1 MDTLEK
7 LIEVRWHGRG
17 GQGAKTGAQILAEVF
32 FEKGYHIQAFP
43 EYGAERSGAP
53 MKAFDRISEGEI
65 LLHCQVENPD
75 IVVVI
80 DPTLLSAVNVTEG
93 LKENGVLLVNT
104 PQSPAEIK
112 RKLGLRTQKVYTLD
126 ATKIALEEI
135 KANFPN
141 TPILG
146 ALAKIIGELPIE
158 SFEEHFRSK
167 FESKLPPDKVEA
179 NVRAIRRGYEEVQG
193 E

>member
-1 MDTLEK
+1 MEK

-32 FEKGYHIQAFP
+32 FEQGYHIQAFP

-53 MKAFDRISEGEI
+53 MKAFNRLSKEEI

-80 DPTLLSAVNVTEG
+80 DPTLLGAINVTEG
-93 LKENGVLLVNT
+93 LKDNGVLLVNT
-104 PQSPAEIK
+104 PHAPSEIK
-112 RKLGLRTQKVYTLD
+112 KKLGLKGQKVYTLD
-126 ATKIALEEI
+126 ATKIALEEM

-146 ALAKIIGELPIE
+146 ALAKIIGEVPLE
-158 SFEEHFRSK
+158 SFDEHFRSK
-167 FESKLPPDKVEA
+167 FEGKLPPDRVEA
-179 NVRAIRRGYEEVQG
+179 NLRAMRRGYEEVQG

>member
-1 MDTLEK
+1 LEK

-32 FEKGYHIQAFP
+32 FEKGYYIQAFP

-53 MKAFDRISEGEI
+53 MKAFNRLSKDEI

-75 IVVVI
+75 IVVVV
-80 DPTLLSAVNVTEG
+80 DPTLLTAINVVEG
-93 LKENGVLLVNT
+93 LKEDGVLLVNT
-104 PQSPAEIK
+104 PNSPKEIK
-112 RKLGLRTQKVYTLD
+112 QKLGLKTQKVYTVD
-126 ATKIALEEI
+126 ATKIALEEM

-146 ALAKIIGELPIE
+146 ALARIIGEIPIE
-158 SFEEHFRSK
+158 SFEEHFKSK
-167 FESKLPPDKVEA
+167 FEGKLTPDKVEA
-179 NVRAIRRGYEEVQG
+179 NLRAIRRGYEEVRG

>member
-1 MDTLEK
+1 MER
-7 LIEVRWHGRG
+7 LIEIRWHGRG

-32 FEKGYHIQAFP
+32 FEQGYHIQAFP

-53 MKAFDRISEGEI
+53 MKAFDRLSEEEI

-80 DPTLLSAVNVTEG
+80 DPTLLTAVNVTEG

-104 PQSPAEIK
+104 TLTPAEVK
-112 RKLGLRTQKVYTLD
+112 KKLNLKSQKVYTLD
-126 ATKIALEEI
+126 ATGIALEEM

-146 ALAKIIGELPIE
+146 ALAKIIGEVPLE
-158 SFEEHFRSK
+158 SFEEHFKSK
-167 FESKLPPDKVEA
+167 FEGKLPPERVEA
-179 NVRAIRRGYEEVQG
+179 NLRAMRRGYEEVQG